1 MEGETVAI
9 ALAGA
14 VAAAYLIV
22 RFGSRQPAEH
32 RPLPDSA
39 RTSPDAVAAPSDD
52 VREATES
59 RRGIAA
65 RIPRQRRESDAERQA
80 RMRRLRAARD
90 AARTPIDADLLRTL
104 EELARH
110 PQNRAAA
117 VNLLRQRTGMS
128 SRHARRFIN
137 AL

>member
-1 MEGETVAI
+1 MEGEAVAI
-9 ALAGA
+9 TLAGA
-14 VAAAYLIV
+14 AAVAYLII
-22 RFGSRQPAEH
+22 RFGPRQPAEY
-32 RPLPDSA
+32 RPQPDSPRQPSA
-39 RTSPDAVAAPSDD
+39 TSTTPSDGAD
-52 VREATES
+52 APANP
-59 RRGIAA
+59 RRRIAG